1 MPEKLNYNEGHYYGP
16 SFFHGSKPNSF
27 NHEHTNDS
35 TKKKIIIMALLCFV
49 QQISKL
55 NRGKLYAYEFKL

>member
-1 MPEKLNYNEGHYYGP
+1 MALP
-16 SFFHGSKPNSF
+16 FFMAVNLILLI
-27 NHEHTNDS
+27 TN
-35 TKKKIIIMALLCFV
+35 TQMIAQKKKIVIMALLCFV